1 MSEVKKLDQTEIE
14 TLTSLRQ
21 RSQEKIMQF
30 GEIEMELIF
39 LDNRIEE
46 MHKMKDSLK
55 NELTAMQ
62 EEERKVS
69 KDLEDKYGQGN
80 LNLETGE
87 FIPA

>member
-1 MSEVKKLDQTEIE
+1 MSEVKKLDQTELE
-14 TLTSLRQ
+14 TLTLLRQ
-21 RSQEKIMQF
+21 RSQEKVMQF

-39 LDNRIEE
+39 LNNRIEE

-55 NELTAMQ
+55 SELVAMQ

>member
-55 NELTAMQ
+55 SELATMQ
-62 EEERKVS
+62 QEERKVS

>member
-1 MSEVKKLDQTEIE
+1 MSEIKKLDQTEIE
-14 TLTSLRQ
+14 TLTNLRQ
-21 RSQEKIMQF
+21 KSQEKIMQF

-39 LDNRIEE
+39 LDTRIEE
-46 MHKMKDSLK
+46 MHKMKDSLRG
-55 NELTAMQ
+55 ELTAMQ

>member
-55 NELTAMQ
+55 SELATMQ

>member
-55 NELTAMQ
+55 NELTTMQ

>member
-1 MSEVKKLDQTEIE
+1 MSEVKKLDQTELE
-14 TLTSLRQ
+14 TLTLLRQ

-55 NELTAMQ
+55 NELTTMQ

>member
-1 MSEVKKLDQTEIE
+1 
-14 TLTSLRQ
+14 
-21 RSQEKIMQF
+21 MQF

-55 NELTAMQ
+55 SELATMQ
-62 EEERKVS
+62 QEERKVS